1 MSRFLSSWLPIFSF
15 PLCLLVGL
23 MALAAFPTAG
33 RADDDAAP
41 AEGAVLHIQPPPG
54 FVDASTISDDLP
66 REIQA
71 NAVPDGVLLKV
82 YLPDADAQRYA
93 EKRPDAVTRQVAL
106 YGVNNK
112 ARHPMDKKGLELTAR
127 ALEGAFAGY
136 KTVPEE
142 TFRNAQ
148 ALHEAL
154 RAASDAGTPVL
165 VASVHTDNAV
175 GYVTQ
180 IPFVSGPDTAVTA
193 VMATA
198 LVLVDDRLV
207 FVTASSFVTDNAPA
221 DHAVWAKSTAES
233 FADMLVSAN
242 KN

>member
-1 MSRFLSSWLPIFSF
+1 MSRPLSSWLPVFSF
-15 PLCLLVGL
+15 PFCLLVGL
-23 MALAAFPTAG
+23 MALATFPTTG
-33 RADDDAAP
+33 RADDDAAR
-41 AEGAVLHIQPPPG
+41 AEQAALHIQPPPG
-54 FVDASTISDDLP
+54 FVDASTISDALP

-71 NAVPDGVLLKV
+71 SAVPGGVLLKV
-82 YLPDADAQRYA
+82 YLPDDAAQRYA
-93 EKRPDAVTRQVAL
+93 EERPDAVTRQVSL
-106 YGVNNK
+106 YGVHNS
-112 ARHPMDKKGLELTAR
+112 HPMDKKGLELVAR
-127 ALEGAFAGY
+127 TLEGAFAGY

-142 TFRNAQ
+142 TLRDAQ

-154 RAASDAGTPVL
+154 RAASDAGTPLL

-198 LVLVDDRLV
+198 LVLVGDRLV
-207 FVTASSFVTDNAPA
+207 FVTASSFVTDDAPA
-221 DHAVWAKSTAES
+221 DHVAWAKSTAES

-242 KN
+242 KT